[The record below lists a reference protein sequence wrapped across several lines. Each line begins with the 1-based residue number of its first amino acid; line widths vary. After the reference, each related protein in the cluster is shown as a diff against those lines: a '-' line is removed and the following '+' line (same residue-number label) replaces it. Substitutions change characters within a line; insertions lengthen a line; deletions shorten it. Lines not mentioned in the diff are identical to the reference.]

1 MPQSPTARVLA
12 RVADAAAVP
21 DDRGGAVW
29 RLAEPG
35 RQLDANIIRVRPGA
49 RIDSHVESDLDVL
62 LCVLTGSGELESDAG
77 PQPLEPGAVAWLPR
91 GARRALSA
99 GPDGL
104 VCLTSHPRR
113 PGLSITRA
121 ATGTV
126 VAPETRPG
134 DGGEG
139 GEAACMLNRICPGCD
154 LPAESVGAR
163 HCSRCGTRLPS

>member
-1 MPQSPTARVLA
+1 MPQSATARVLA
-12 RVADAAAVP
+12 RAADAAAVP

-35 RQLDANIIRVRPGA
+35 RQLDANIIRMRPGA
-49 RIDSHVESDLDVL
+49 RIDSHVENDLDVL
-62 LCVLTGSGELESDAG
+62 LCVLDGSGELESDAG
-77 PQPLEPGAVAWLPR
+77 PQHLEPGAVAWFPR
-91 GARRALSA
+91 GARRALAA

-121 ATGTV
+121 ASGAV
-126 VAPETRPG
+126 RAPEAAG
-134 DGGEG
+134 SGAAEG

-154 LPAESVGAR
+154 LPAESAGAR
-163 HCSRCGTRLPS
+163 YCARCGTRLPS